1 MLLFKINM
9 KFIIKK
15 KRYFIA
21 QVCIADND
29 KERKKKPPRTVEKTI
44 SPALLF
50 I

>member
-1 MLLFKINM
+1 MLLLKINM

-15 KRYFIA
+15 VISFPKFVLLI
-21 QVCIADND
+21 IN
-29 KERKKKPPRTVEKTI
+29 KERKKPHRTVEKTI